1 MSELIYRQ
9 NGDYLL
15 PDLGLT
21 EAEQK
26 PLGKYELMR
35 LHYLEESRPGLY
47 TRLLL
52 SGKLMEHLQEI
63 EQAAQNR
70 LQRLMSQLPKQA
82 GVTEKLKARDQMAWV
97 QQINALK
104 AQAEEIILSE
114 LIYD

>member
-26 PLGKYELMR
+26 PLGKYGLMR

-70 LQRLMSQLPKQA
+70 LQRQA